1 MDNNIEI
8 GPEYLETMFKDPVFD
23 KMLQAKIDAN
33 HRFRPVPGKDL
44 RYKRTP
50 WDYLNENGLLTPA
63 KLKMCFVEILERN
76 SKLSSGVRKLIQDI
90 FFYTIQDYH
99 KNQLRYG
106 NKKESGDESTHNE

>member
-8 GPEYLETMFKDPVFD
+8 GPDYLETMFKDPAFD

-33 HRFRPVPGKDL
+33 YRFRPNPGKDL

-63 KLKMCFVEILERN
+63 KLKRCFVEILERT
-76 SKLSSGVRKLIQDI
+76 SKLSSGARKLIQDI
-90 FFYTIQDYH
+90 FFYIIQDYH
-99 KNQLRYG
+99 KKPTQIWQQKRKWG
-106 NKKESGDESTHNE
+106 